1 MGGVFMEMELAKLT
15 SKGQLTVPVA
25 IRKKLS
31 LKEGDKVV
39 FLSDDDGIRIVN
51 ASILA
56 LEKVQKAFAGE
67 AERLGLK
74 IEQDVVDM
82 VKEVRQEMNRARYA
96 NSD

>member
-1 MGGVFMEMELAKLT
+1 MEMEIAKLT

-25 IRKKLS
+25 IRKKLR

-39 FLSDDDGIRIVN
+39 FLSDVGEEIRIAN

-56 LEKVQKAFAGE
+56 LEKVQKAFEGE

-74 IEQDVVDM
+74 TEQDVVDM
-82 VKEVRQEMNRARYA
+82 VKEVRAEMSRERYA
-96 NSD
+96 NLD

>member
-1 MGGVFMEMELAKLT
+1 MEVELAKLT

-25 IRKKLS
+25 IRKKLN

-39 FLSDDDGIRIVN
+39 FLSGDDGVRIVN
-51 ASILA
+51 AAVLA
-56 LEKVQKAFAGE
+56 LEKIQKAFAGE

-74 IEQDVVDM
+74 TEQDVVDL
-82 VKEVRQEMNRARYA
+82 VKEIRKEMNRERHA